1 METLTSIIRAIPY
14 SWLIYSSGTD
24 RPGKLCYS
32 FSRMTLLRWLTF
44 LIGSLTVTLTV
55 LLFCIYF
62 SSDASICSKMSFL
75 PLENSDHAVVSV
87 SIDFQSNSKR
97 DGKFH
102 HIAHDSFRANW
113 DGLRGHLRDVPWE
126 DIFKFGASAATSEF
140 CEWVQV
146 RIDVYIPHRKY
157 HVKPQTSSLFIEKQK
172 LKELFK
178 SSKSLSNVK
187 AGSH

>member
-1 METLTSIIRAIPY
+1 MINFPNRIP
-14 SWLIYSSGTD
+14 D
-24 RPGKLCYS
+24 RD
-32 FSRMTLLRWLTF
+32 
-44 LIGSLTVTLTV
+44 SLTVP
-55 LLFCIYF
+55 LFCIYF
-62 SSDASICSKMSFL
+62 SSDASICSKMSFP

-97 DGKFH
+97 DAKFH

-113 DGLRGHLRDVPWE
+113 DGLRGHLGDVPWE

-157 HVKPQTSSLFIEKQK
+157 QVKPQTSSLFIEKQK

-187 AGSH
+187 AGSP